1 MSAEE
6 IIDLY
11 CKAWDEPD
19 AARREALMRQSLHEN
34 ATYTDPTVHAAG
46 IAALSQH
53 IETVLARYPGSKI
66 ERLGALDRHHNV
78 GRFAWRK
85 VLADGTPLPEGID
98 FVDFAPDGRL
108 TRVVG
113 FFPPRK

>member
-1 MSAEE
+1 MSSEE

-11 CKAWDEPD
+11 CQAWDEPD
-19 AARREALMRQSLHEN
+19 AARRDALLRQSLHES
-34 ATYTDPTVHAAG
+34 ATYTDPTVNVAG

-53 IETVLARYPGSKI
+53 IEKVLARYPGSKI
-66 ERLGALDRHHNV
+66 ERLGALDRHHDV

-98 FVDFAPDGRL
+98 FVDFGSDGRL
-108 TRVVG
+108 TRIVG